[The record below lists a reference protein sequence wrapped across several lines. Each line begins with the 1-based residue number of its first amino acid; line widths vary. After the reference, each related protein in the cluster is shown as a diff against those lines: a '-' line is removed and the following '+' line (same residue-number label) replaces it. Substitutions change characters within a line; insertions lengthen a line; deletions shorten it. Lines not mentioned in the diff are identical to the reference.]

1 MWIHFSLSLLMQG
14 APLSG
19 PQMAASS
26 RPPSVTEAASNA
38 VIGFLATWR
47 TAWHSSAQRGRYE
60 NDDIRVRDV
69 HCHWDGSFKGAS
81 GINPPSVI
89 HRGSRRS
96 MCPNWYPASERRE
109 PDERVERDAS
119 LPPDWRD
126 RVHQARA
133 VLIDSLA
140 VLDGM
145 KPGDAWITGQ
155 RVRFLVDQG
164 AATTAVD
171 VARQCSAERAW
182 CAQLLGFALHAAGEH
197 GRADSAFDAA
207 SAAMSP
213 KDRCKWT
220 SVELLLDKN
229 GGSAY
234 RRMSCDE
241 RTDAD
246 RRIWWMSRPMFSDS
260 SEDRRSEHYARKV
273 LIQLHS
279 ALPWDERYDWRKPF
293 GGEAVSTMMLRYGW
307 PAFSAYTGDYE
318 EESHASWM
326 NFYDSTRTAT
336 AEYPQD
342 RVHLVPD
349 WTAVTDPFHA
359 PATAWQLNMPPLKK
373 EDEPASQWWPAEH
386 YAPTR
391 GGIAQLRDQTVML
404 RRDDHLVIATASD
417 LRFAGQSISADT
429 AAAALIRT
437 TSPDAIE
444 RMSRRAVRNATAL
457 VLTARIPATPAVV
470 GMEVLAPRG
479 ELSLRTRFGIMP
491 PATLSELKPGETAIS
506 EPVLIST
513 DESPNAPDG
522 ALGQMLGT
530 TVVRA
535 KKIGVYWETYGYGAG
550 DSVDVAVIVARREP
564 LSRFRRL
571 GMKLRVASD
580 INGSVAV
587 RWSEPQ
593 AGHDSWTIPSRV
605 PIQARAVGL
614 DLSRLEPGRYRVE
627 VVASRRGVAGAPT
640 VTASR
645 DFVIEKP

>member
-1 MWIHFSLSLLMQG
+1 MWIHISLSLLMQG

-19 PQMAASS
+19 PQLAAST
-26 RPPSVTEAASNA
+26 RPTSATEAAAKA

-47 TAWHSSAQRGRYE
+47 TAWHSNARDSGYA
-60 NDDIRVRDV
+60 NDDIRLRDV
-69 HCHWDGSFKGAS
+69 HCHWDGSFKGGS
-81 GINPPSVI
+81 NRNPPSVI

-96 MCPNWYPASERRE
+96 MCPNWYPTGERPE

-119 LPPDWRD
+119 LTPEWRD

-133 VLIDSLA
+133 LLIDSLA
-140 VLDGM
+140 VLDGV

-155 RVRFLVDQG
+155 RVRFLVDQRS
-164 AATTAVD
+164 AMTAVE
-171 VARQCSAERAW
+171 VARRCSAERAW
-182 CAQLLGFALHAAGEH
+182 CAQLLGFALHAAGDYPH
-197 GRADSAFDAA
+197 ADSAFDAA

-220 SVELLLDKN
+220 SAELLLDEK
-229 GGSAY
+229 GRSAY
-234 RRMSCDE
+234 GHMSCD
-241 RTDAD
+241 D
-246 RRIWWMSRPMFSDS
+246 RIAANKQIWWMSRPMFSDS
-260 SEDRRSEHYARKV
+260 TEDRRSEDYARKV

-279 ALPWDERYDWRKPF
+279 ALPWDERYDWRMRF
-293 GGEAVSTMMLRYGW
+293 GGEAVSEMMVRYGW

-326 NFYDSTRTAT
+326 YFYDSTRTAT

-342 RVHLVPD
+342 RVHLVPE
-349 WTAVTDPFHA
+349 WNAVADPFHA
-359 PATAWQLNMPPLKK
+359 RAAAWQLNMPPLTNG
-373 EDEPASQWWPAEH
+373 DEPAAQWWPNEH
-386 YAPTR
+386 YAPGR

-404 RRDDHLVIATASD
+404 RRDDHLLLATASD
-417 LRFAGQSISADT
+417 LRFAGHAINADT
-429 AAAALIRT
+429 AAAVLMRT
-437 TSPDAIE
+437 TSPDEIE
-444 RMSRRAVRNATAL
+444 RLKRRAMRNATAL
-457 VLTARIPATPAVV
+457 VLTARISAAPAVV
-470 GMEVLAPRG
+470 GTEVLGPRG

-491 PATLSELKPGETAIS
+491 PAPLSELTPGETAIS
-506 EPVLIST
+506 DPVLIST
-513 DESPNAPDG
+513 DESPNDPDG

-550 DSVDVAVIVARREP
+550 DSVDVAVIVARHEP
-564 LSRFRRL
+564 LSKFRRL
-571 GMKLRVASD
+571 GMKLRVAHD

-614 DLSRLEPGRYRVE
+614 DLSRLEPGHYTVQ
-627 VVASRRGVAGAPT
+627 VLAGRRGAVGVPPVMAR
-640 VTASR
+640 R
-645 DFVIEKP
+645 DFVLENP